1 MWHAVKLLRIPGWSS
16 QRIVRSTPLTQ
27 FAWLHARVRPS
38 VVNVHKMQY
47 CRNAKHSGLMHNMV
61 YRSAWIAMNN
71 KAKSFN
77 HFQSQCKIQQLWVR
91 SPWFAITVCA
101 VWTQCAYRNLTFC
114 LYHTIVRLFCL
125 HTMAWL
131 FCLNHAMRSCSM
143 FTTLWSGCSVFKLT
157 FHPWGWLSVFTM
169 NNSSSPCYGATILFS
184 KSLFI
189 FTNGGKGGECFGGDW
204 MEVTE
209 SWYGDGVEM
218 F

>member
-38 VVNVHKMQY
+38 VVHVHKMQY
-47 CRNAKHSGLMHNMV
+47 CRNAKHSGLMHNTV

-101 VWTQCAYRNLTFC
+101 VWTQCAYRNLAFC

-125 HTMAWL
+125 HTMARL
-131 FCLNHAMRSCSM
+131 FCLNHAMAQLFHVHHTMERLFCLQTHLSPLGMTFCFHYEQLV
-143 FTTLWSGCSVFKLT
+143 FTVLWCDYSVFK
-157 FHPWGWLSVFTM
+157 
-169 NNSSSPCYGATILFS
+169 
-184 KSLFI
+184 
-189 FTNGGKGGECFGGDW
+189 
-204 MEVTE
+204 VTLHLHK
-209 SWYGDGVEM
+209 WR
-218 F
+218 